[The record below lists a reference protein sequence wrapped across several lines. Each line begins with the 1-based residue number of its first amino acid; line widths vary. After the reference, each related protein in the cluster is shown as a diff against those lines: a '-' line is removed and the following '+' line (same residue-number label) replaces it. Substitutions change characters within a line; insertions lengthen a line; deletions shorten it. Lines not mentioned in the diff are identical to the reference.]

1 MEIIIHIGRHKTGTT
16 SIQHFL
22 ALNQDLLLD
31 RYGIY
36 YPEIGRDPLMK
47 YHHPLFRDWA
57 ENKKKLDLQLINE
70 VIENAKRKSASRIIL
85 SSEILSRDSITETKW
100 IQLKEAF
107 NEKITIIVYLRRQDK
122 YLESMYAE
130 EIKHGLINSKSTIN
144 DTQTHNLDYFQFLAP
159 ICRTFKKN
167 RIIVK
172 SFDRVIKLDL
182 YQDFLKNLGITF
194 NDEFQL
200 PPGKLNQSLPWRYL
214 NIVIY
219 ANDYPFIRRL
229 FINNISM
236 RLIISLAK
244 NFPSF
249 FNKPLPLTEEQR
261 QEILSQYEESNKM
274 VARKYLGEDDLF

>member
-22 ALNQDLLLD
+22 ALNEDLLLN

-36 YPEIGRDPLMK
+36 YPDIGRDPLMK

-57 ENKKKLDLQLINE
+57 ENKINLDLQLINE
-70 VIENAKRKSASRIIL
+70 IIENAKRKSASRILL

-100 IQLKEAF
+100 LQLKEAF

-122 YLESMYAE
+122 YLQSMYAE
-130 EIKHGLINSKSTIN
+130 EILHGLIKSKSTIK
-144 DTQTHNLDYFQFLAP
+144 DTKTNLDYFQFLAP
-159 ICRTFKKN
+159 ICRMFTKN

-172 SFDRVIKLDL
+172 SFDRAIKLGL
-182 YQDFLKNLGITF
+182 YKDFVKNIGITF
-194 NDEFQL
+194 HDEFQL
-200 PPGKLNQSLPWRYL
+200 PPDNLNQSLPWRYL
-214 NIVIY
+214 NIVRY

-236 RLIISLAK
+236 RLIIGLAK
-244 NFPSF
+244 IFPSF
-249 FNKPLPLTEEQR
+249 FNTPLPLTEEQR
-261 QEILSQYEESNKM
+261 QEILSRYEESNKM
-274 VARKYLGEDDLF
+274 VARKYLGEEDLF

>member
-22 ALNQDLLLD
+22 ALNEDLLLNQ
-31 RYGIY
+31 YGIY

-57 ENKKKLDLQLINE
+57 ENKKKLDLQLINKI
-70 VIENAKRKSASRIIL
+70 IENAKRKSASRILL

-100 IQLKEAF
+100 LQLKEAF

-122 YLESMYAE
+122 YLQSMYAE
-130 EIKHGLINSKSTIN
+130 EILHGLIKSKSTIK
-144 DTQTHNLDYFQFLAP
+144 DTKTNLDYFQFLAP
-159 ICRTFKKN
+159 ICRTFTQN

-172 SFDRVIKLDL
+172 SFDRAIKLDL
-182 YQDFLKNLGITF
+182 YKDFLKNLGITF

-200 PPGKLNQSLPWRYL
+200 PPDNLNQSLPWRYL
-214 NIVIY
+214 NIVRY
-219 ANDYPFIRRL
+219 ANDYPFMRRL
-229 FINNISM
+229 FINTISM

-244 NFPSF
+244 ISPSF
-249 FNKPLPLTEEQR
+249 FNTPLPLTEEQR
-261 QEILSQYEESNKM
+261 QEILSRYEESNKM
-274 VARKYLGEDDLF
+274 VARKYLRGEDLF

>member
-1 MEIIIHIGRHKTGTT
+1 METIIHIGRHKTGTT

-22 ALNQDLLLD
+22 ALNEDLFLN

-70 VIENAKRKSASRIIL
+70 VIENAKRKSASRILL

-130 EIKHGLINSKSTIN
+130 EIKHGLINSKSTIK

-214 NIVIY
+214 NIVRY
-219 ANDYPFIRRL
+219 ANDGLLCYA
-229 FINNISM
+229 ISL
-236 RLIISLAK
+236 RILWAKENLAK
-244 NFPSF
+244 NSNCC
-249 FNKPLPLTEEQR
+249 NKKDRR
-261 QEILSQYEESNKM
+261 QH
-274 VARKYLGEDDLF
+274 